1 MVRYLMK
8 NDSSVHILERSEKEG
23 LGNAYMDAFRRVRDQ
38 GCWDRVFTMD
48 ADQSHNPRHLPELD
62 NALESYQF
70 VLGSRYIKGVS
81 VLNWSIVRLNMSYTA
96 NKYIRFLTGM
106 PFSDCTSGFR
116 GFRAGLLPTLIS
128 SRIKASGYAFL
139 VETLFNIWKSG
150 SRIGEVPIVFV
161 ERKTGESKVSA
172 AVFLESLLTPL
183 RLRISNLLGS

>member
-1 MVRYLMK
+1 MFIDDASPDGTAGRVRELMK
-8 NDSSVHILERSEKEG
+8 DDPSVHILERTEKEG
-23 LGNAYMDAFRRVRDQ
+23 LGIAYMDAFRRVRDQ
-38 GCWDRVFTMD
+38 GRWDRVFTMD

-62 NALESYQF
+62 TALESYQF
-70 VLGSRYIKGVS
+70 VLGSRYIRGVS
-81 VLNWSIVRLNMSYTA
+81 VLNWSIVRLNMSYAA

-161 ERKTGESKVSA
+161 E
-172 AVFLESLLTPL
+172 
-183 RLRISNLLGS
+183 